1 MEQSFSKDTMLASL
15 RDIRLPDTAA
25 GGALADIMVSI
36 GFAGLA
42 AMLCVTVLRVFFR
55 PRRKSSDVPL
65 AQRVRDAIG
74 LPEADRRVA
83 MLHIL
88 KQHAPERYEALSSV
102 LYAPGHL
109 DLAEL
114 EAEVAR
120 LV

>member
-1 MEQSFSKDTMLASL
+1 MDQSFSKDTMLASL

-36 GFAGLA
+36 GLAALA
-42 AMLCVTVLRVFFR
+42 AMLCILILRLFSR
-55 PRRKSSDVPL
+55 PRREAPGLTL
-65 AQRVRDAIG
+65 AQRVQETIV

-83 MLHIL
+83 LLHIL
-88 KQHAPERYEALSSV
+88 KQHAPERHKALSGA
-102 LYAPGHL
+102 LYAPGQL
-109 DLAEL
+109 DLAQL